1 MQFNQLKYVLKASE
15 FNNFSLAAKA
25 CFVSQPTLS
34 QQIINL
40 ENEIGIKLFV
50 RHSKSVSLTPAGE
63 EFILYAQRIINDLDN
78 LNSIINDYK
87 SLSRGKL
94 KIGVLWIIGYLSLSE
109 QISDFSMNNP
119 NIDVIVKVN
128 GSNNLLDML
137 ISREV
142 DVAFLIGSNS
152 LSTDTSLY
160 CKKIIDDEFVVIVS
174 NKNPLSKKK
183 SITISDLKNEKIIM
197 PSIDSILRKQIMS
210 LFELEGINPNIICE
224 SSQSDVSVQLAS
236 QNFGVAFSSGS
247 IANSLYDGKF
257 TSVIL
262 IPKIKRPIYYVTLK
276 DMLDYPTITQFTK
289 YISELYY
296 DL

>member
-15 FNNFSLAAKA
+15 CKNFSLAAKA

-63 EFILYAQRIINDLDN
+63 EFILYAKRIINDIDN
-78 LNSIINDYK
+78 LNSIIKDYK

-94 KIGVLWIIGYLSLSE
+94 KIGVLWIIGYLPLSE
-109 QISDFSMNNP
+109 QVSNFITNNP
-119 NIDVIVKVN
+119 NIDVIVKVD

-152 LSTDTSLY
+152 LLTNNYLY
-160 CKKIIDDEFVVIVS
+160 SKKIMDDSFVVIIS
-174 NKNPLSKKK
+174 NKNPLSMKKN
-183 SITISDLKNEKIIM
+183 IAISDLKNEKIII
-197 PSIDSILRKQIMS
+197 PSTDSILRKQIMN
-210 LFELEGINPNIICE
+210 LFELEGITPNIICE

-236 QNFGVAFSSGS
+236 ENFGVAFSSSS
-247 IANSLYDGKF
+247 IAHSLSNGKF
-257 TSVIL
+257 TCSSL
-262 IPKIKRPIYYVTLK
+262 IPTIKRPIYYATLK
-276 DMLDYPTITQFTK
+276 DMVDYPTVSHFTK
-289 YISELYY
+289 YISELY
-296 DL
+296 